1 MAAAAGL
8 ELENQ
13 RLNRG
18 AVQALGGSRVVG
30 NLVGE
35 ARRKTPSIVSGLN
48 WPAMRPTTEAAAK
61 LISSSY
67 DARSLKYATSSP
79 DQPPL

>member
-48 WPAMRPTTEAAAK
+48 WPAMRPTTEAAA
-61 LISSSY
+61 SAAC
-67 DARSLKYATSSP
+67 ARTAARAG
-79 DQPPL
+79 